1 MELGIVKPIG
11 IVDQMTGAYL
21 DYSMSVIVSRAL
33 PDVRDGLKPVHRR
46 VLYAMDQMGLQANRS
61 FRKSAGVVGEV
72 LKEYHP
78 HGDASV
84 YDTLVRLV
92 QPWAMRYPLALGQG
106 NWGCF
111 TGDTKIKLL
120 DGSEKTFAELAQ
132 LPADQIFH
140 VYSVD
145 AQGNVVVGEGRNARV
160 TRKNAELVEVT
171 LDSEAK
177 IRCTPDHR
185 FMLRDG
191 TYKEARSLTSDDSLM
206 PGYFDTAPVR
216 EGMNPY
222 LRIMQPVT
230 GGYDFVHHLADAF
243 NFRQGLAPR
252 FAGPFVR
259 HHKNFNRY
267 DNRPSNIERMDFLAH
282 LHLHAEH
289 AQELWLD
296 PQFRAAQRAG
306 VQRFY
311 SRNPHMREYQ
321 RQRLIRRNQDLAFRQ
336 ANGPR
341 ISARMRAYVEA
352 NPQVRVETAQRMR
365 ALWQDPDYRQRM
377 SVALRGIEK
386 RPLTAEQRKEVSRIV
401 AQKSREMWG
410 NENKRAEIIA
420 AIINAMASD
429 TVRKKLSARA
439 RAAWQN
445 PAYRAKYRN
454 DHFSR
459 MAHALWNNP
468 TNCELHRTKIER
480 QWQDEAFRSA
490 QGEGVRAS
498 NQRRLDA
505 NPEMMRELAQKA
517 AASLR
522 DRWSDGDAHRRKVMR
537 QRIAGYV
544 AGILKQIERDEFDG
558 ETYDRLR
565 FANWIP
571 RWKVASQYFDSVE
584 ELLDA
589 ASHYNHRV
597 ISVRYLDEREDVYD
611 ITVGEHHNFLLADG
625 AFVHNSVD
633 DDPAAAMRYTET
645 KMSVIASELLADID
659 KDTVDF
665 KENYDGHSTEPVVL
679 PARLPNLL
687 LNGSAGI
694 AVGMATNIPPHNLR
708 EVCDGVTYLIDHPD
722 ATTEDLMHIVRGPD
736 FPTGGIIQGRE
747 GIRGAY
753 TAGRGRIV
761 VRAKAHVEE
770 TERGKNS
777 IIVTELPYQ
786 VNKADLVKKIS
797 ELARD
802 KKIDGITDV
811 RDESDRQGM
820 RMVIDLRRDAR
831 NLSVLN
837 QLFKFTSMQ
846 TTFGANMLAL
856 VDGQPRTL
864 TLKQII
870 QHYVTYRES
879 VITRRT
885 KFDLAKAQA
894 RQHILEG
901 LTTALDNLDAVIDT
915 IRRSQNRET
924 ASNNLRTRFK
934 LSEEQA
940 KAILDMQ
947 LGRLA
952 ALERRKIIDELAEI
966 KKTITDLQRIL
977 ANISEIRSL
986 IKRDMEE
993 LKEKYGDPRRTEIVE
1008 SEATDFTEEDLIP
1021 NDEVVVMLTQ
1031 GGYIKRINSTAYRA
1045 QRRGGRGSRGITTH
1059 EDDTVLHLLSA
1070 MAHDALLFFTNRGRV
1085 FQLKAYGLPDVG
1097 RAARGEHLRNL
1108 IGIDQVESVT
1118 AVVRVPKFVARDYM
1132 VLATRRGEVK
1142 KTSLDDFASVR
1153 SLGLI
1158 AMDLEPGDELIGAR
1172 LTQTDDTVMM
1182 ITEHGQAIRFS
1193 VQDLRAASRMSGGV
1207 RGIRLDEGDAVVSL
1221 VVPSKDSELL
1231 VVTTNGYGKRTP
1243 VDEYP
1248 THGRGGGGIITARL
1262 TDKTGALAAARIL
1275 TEEDRDLMIVSAEGT
1290 VIRTDWHTVAQS
1302 GRPTQGV
1309 RLMNM
1314 SPQDRVVSIAT
1325 LYAEIEEDDGLLV
1338 VAAEPA
1344 SDDE

>member
-106 NWGCF
+106 NWG
-111 TGDTKIKLL
+111 
-120 DGSEKTFAELAQ
+120 
-132 LPADQIFH
+132 
-140 VYSVD
+140 
-145 AQGNVVVGEGRNARV
+145 
-160 TRKNAELVEVT
+160 
-171 LDSEAK
+171 
-177 IRCTPDHR
+177 
-185 FMLRDG
+185 
-191 TYKEARSLTSDDSLM
+191 
-206 PGYFDTAPVR
+206 
-216 EGMNPY
+216 
-222 LRIMQPVT
+222 
-230 GGYDFVHHLADAF
+230 
-243 NFRQGLAPR
+243 
-252 FAGPFVR
+252 
-259 HHKNFNRY
+259 
-267 DNRPSNIERMDFLAH
+267 
-282 LHLHAEH
+282 
-289 AQELWLD
+289 
-296 PQFRAAQRAG
+296 
-306 VQRFY
+306 
-311 SRNPHMREYQ
+311 
-321 RQRLIRRNQDLAFRQ
+321 
-336 ANGPR
+336 
-341 ISARMRAYVEA
+341 
-352 NPQVRVETAQRMR
+352 
-365 ALWQDPDYRQRM
+365 
-377 SVALRGIEK
+377 
-386 RPLTAEQRKEVSRIV
+386 
-401 AQKSREMWG
+401 
-410 NENKRAEIIA
+410 
-420 AIINAMASD
+420 
-429 TVRKKLSARA
+429 
-439 RAAWQN
+439 
-445 PAYRAKYRN
+445 
-454 DHFSR
+454 
-459 MAHALWNNP
+459 
-468 TNCELHRTKIER
+468 
-480 QWQDEAFRSA
+480 
-490 QGEGVRAS
+490 
-498 NQRRLDA
+498 
-505 NPEMMRELAQKA
+505 
-517 AASLR
+517 
-522 DRWSDGDAHRRKVMR
+522 
-537 QRIAGYV
+537 
-544 AGILKQIERDEFDG
+544 
-558 ETYDRLR
+558 
-565 FANWIP
+565 
-571 RWKVASQYFDSVE
+571 
-584 ELLDA
+584 
-589 ASHYNHRV
+589 
-597 ISVRYLDEREDVYD
+597 
-611 ITVGEHHNFLLADG
+611 
-625 AFVHNSVD
+625 SVD

-708 EVCDGVTYLIDHPD
+708 EVCDGITYLIDHPD

-736 FPTGGIIQGRE
+736 FPTGGLIQGRE

-753 TAGRGRIV
+753 TAGRGRII

-820 RMVIDLRRDAR
+820 RVVIDLRRDAR

-837 QLFKFTSMQ
+837 QLFKFTAMQ

-885 KFDLAKAQA
+885 RFDLAKAQA

-924 ASNNLRTRFK
+924 ASNNLQTRFK

-966 KKTITDLQRIL
+966 KKTIADLQRIL
-977 ANISEIRSL
+977 ANISEVRSL

-1021 NDEVVVMLTQ
+1021 NDEIVVMMTQ
-1031 GGYIKRINSTAYRA
+1031 GGYVKRINSTAYRA

-1108 IGIDQVESVT
+1108 IGIDQQESVT

-1132 VLATRRGEVK
+1132 VLGTRRGEIK

-1172 LTQTDDTVMM
+1172 LTQSDDTVMM
-1182 ITEHGQAIRFS
+1182 ITERGQAIRFS

-1207 RGIRLDEGDAVVSL
+1207 RGIRLDDGDAVVAL
-1221 VVPSKDSELL
+1221 VVPSKGSELL

-1262 TDKTGALAAARIL
+1262 TDKTGVLAAARIL

-1314 SPQDRVVSIAT
+1314 SPKDRVVSIAT
-1325 LYAEIEEDDGLLV
+1325 LYGEVEEDDGLVV
-1338 VAAEPA
+1338 VAAEPE